1 MIYLYLVSDL
11 PISKN
16 IIKELYLFF
25 TLGETGKHDFDNAE
39 ITLYEKCKQA
49 CWLFLISME
58 NFNLKNNI

>member
-1 MIYLYLVSDL
+1 MIYNLYLVSDL

-49 CWLFLISME
+49 C
-58 NFNLKNNI
+58 